1 MDGNPDD
8 PTEQVPLDLNSVD
21 DDEILGQ
28 TDIEGPVMKKESKAK
43 HESDVRDAYLNPF
56 KPENIQ
62 KNEEMQTKNYQ
73 KKDDI

>member
-1 MDGNPDD
+1 
-8 PTEQVPLDLNSVD
+8 
-21 DDEILGQ
+21 
-28 TDIEGPVMKKESKAK
+28 MKKESKAK